1 MQMKKT
7 YKLITEEIDNKYI
20 LSAYRKLLRHSKS
33 IISSEDSV
41 KIKKAFRIA
50 LNAHKNTRRKSGEP
64 YILHPISVAQICV
77 QEIGLGATSI
87 IAALL
92 HDVVED
98 TELNLK
104 FIKKEFGSKVSNIC
118 DGLTK
123 ISGVLSPGSS
133 IQSENFKK
141 MLLTLV
147 DDMRVILI
155 KLADRMHNMRTLDS
169 MSRSAQLKIS
179 SETIYIYSP
188 LAHRLG
194 LYSIK
199 SELDDLYLKYTD
211 RKKYKLISKK
221 IKDSK
226 SSRDKFIRS
235 FIRPIKKELLKL
247 NLSFKIL
254 GRPKSIYSINNKMKS
269 QNLDFEEIYDIFAVR
284 IIIDVALEKE
294 KTVCWQAYSCVTD
307 CYQPNPD
314 RLKDWIATPKTNGYE
329 SLHTTVMSN
338 SGKWV
343 EVQIRSKRMDEI
355 AEKGYAA
362 HYKYKEKLKKNDSQF
377 DNWISSIRDLVGQ
390 KNYSPQEFIDDFKG
404 NLYNEEVFVFT
415 PNGDLI
421 TLPINS
427 TVLDFAFSIHSELG
441 SKCTGAKIDDKLV
454 PINQKLKSG
463 DQVKVIT
470 SSKQKPSEDLINKVV
485 TSKAKS
491 AIKGNLT
498 RQRKTLSNHGKD
510 LFKRKLKQLKINFD
524 EEISKIAS
532 YFQYKS
538 IIEFYYDIANNT
550 FNLKRIKEYADYTKL
565 SKNTS
570 KKSFI
575 DVDLKKS
582 NTITKN
588 KASNKLV
595 EFEGKKADIQYSLS
609 KCCNPIPGDDI
620 YGFVTVNEGIKVHRT
635 NCKNS
640 PELLSKYAYRIIK
653 ANWYSKSK
661 THLISSLILDGTD
674 RVGVIDDITKIIS
687 SQLKVNMKSI
697 SVDLKDGIFNGKIDL
712 FVSDTLQLSKLIKK
726 LQNVPNVNNVI
737 RKD

>member
-7 YKLITEEIDNKYI
+7 YKLTTEEIDNKSI

-98 TELNLK
+98 TELDLE

-470 SSKQKPSEDLINKVV
+470 SSKQKPSEDWINKVV

-491 AIKGNLT
+491 AIKGNLI

-538 IIEFYYDIANNT
+538 IIEFYYDIANNS

>member
-7 YKLITEEIDNKYI
+7 YKLTTEEIDNKSI

-98 TELNLK
+98 TELNLE

-470 SSKQKPSEDLINKVV
+470 SSKQKPSEDWINKVV

-538 IIEFYYDIANNT
+538 IIEFYYDIANNS